1 MPDDMGH
8 LEKII
13 LSRIKIMKNTGYCS
27 KCSCDNCIQKR
38 INFENQRKKM
48 TIAAVISSAL

>member
-1 MPDDMGH
+1 
-8 LEKII
+8 
-13 LSRIKIMKNTGYCS
+13 MKNTGYCS